1 MTSTIPAVSN
11 FAFNYTTL
19 STRRGTQTFD
29 SQPRQAAT
37 QDTVTIST
45 AGRLALTADS
55 ATRAD
60 TTFRQIIAEK
70 TAGINFLR
78 SGALANPDSSDFA
91 QLAYDLAHDELS
103 DGQGGGG
110 LLSLGAS
117 PNDSLHYTSGEL
129 VTEESKAYFTQQA
142 SQYRQA
148 AVRLYDEA
156 KAAGVSAGEIVN
168 RLYDLQGQQPD
179 RFRAMMMWPATA
191 G

>member
-19 STRRGTQTFD
+19 SARRGPQSKD
-29 SQPRQAAT
+29 SQPSQAAT

-45 AGRLALTADS
+45 AGRLALTADG
-55 ATRAD
+55 ATRTD
-60 TTFRQIIAEK
+60 TAFRQLMAEK

-78 SGALANPDSSDFA
+78 SSALANPNSSDFA
-91 QLAYDLAHDELS
+91 KLAYDLAHDELS

-117 PNDSLHYTSGEL
+117 PNDPLHYTSGEL

-142 SQYRQA
+142 GQYRQA

-156 KAAGVSAGEIVN
+156 KAAGISAGEIVN
-168 RLYDLQGQQPD
+168 RLHDLQGQQPD
-179 RFRAMMMWPATA
+179 RFRAMMMWPAAA

>member
-11 FAFNYTTL
+11 FASNYTTL
-19 STRRGTQTFD
+19 SARRGAQSQD
-29 SQPRQAAT
+29 SQPSQTAT

-78 SGALANPDSSDFA
+78 SSALANPDSSDFA
-91 QLAYDLAHDELS
+91 KLAYDLAHDELS

-117 PNDSLHYTSGEL
+117 PSDPLHFTSGEL

-142 SQYRQA
+142 SKYRQA

-156 KAAGVSAGEIVN
+156 KAAGVSAGESVN
-168 RLYDLQGQQPD
+168 RLYDLQGRQPD
-179 RFRAMMMWPATA
+179 RFRAVMMWPAAT